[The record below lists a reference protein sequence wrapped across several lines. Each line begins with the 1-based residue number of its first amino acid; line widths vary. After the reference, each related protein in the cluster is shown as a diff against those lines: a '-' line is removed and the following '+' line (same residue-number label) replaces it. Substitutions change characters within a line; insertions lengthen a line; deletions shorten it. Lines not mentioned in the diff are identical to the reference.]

1 MRFYTKEWYEL
12 MQHQDDLSGIQKIPD
27 RNYSEQDIKAFYQQD
42 LETEVAQERE
52 RYNTPPIWDWQ
63 EELLDP
69 ERFSPENFLF
79 EEEGTGALFHPQT
92 PEMARTCLEADFH
105 RVL

>member
-27 RNYSEQDIKAFYQQD
+27 GNYSEQDIKAFYQQD
-42 LETEVAQERE
+42 LEAEVAQERE
-52 RYNTPPIWDWQ
+52 RYNTPPIWGWQ

-69 ERFSPENFLF
+69 ERFPPNTFSLRRKGPGSCSTLK
-79 EEEGTGALFHPQT
+79 P
-92 PEMARTCLEADFH
+92 RK
-105 RVL
+105 